1 MDIEQCKGIQ
11 DMPGFSIPFRIPFN
25 GFRIS
30 GAAFQSLSVELGI
43 WIPILSAI
51 TDSLSCIL
59 DSKALDSGFHNQNLP
74 GYRLLQV
81 KISQIPESRFSYK
94 EQWTVSTNTNGAVLG

>member
-1 MDIEQCKGIQ
+1 
-11 DMPGFSIPFRIPFN
+11 MPGFSIIFRIPFN

-43 WIPILSAI
+43 WIPILSAL

-59 DSKALDSGFHNQNLP
+59 DSEALDSRLHKQNLP
-74 GYRLLQV
+74 GYQILLQGAMDSKY
-81 KISQIPESRFSYK
+81 KIP
-94 EQWTVSTNTNGAVLG
+94 TVPFLGN